1 MEINEKQNQ
10 TAGSI
15 SACSSSCETSRML
28 LMMISEE
35 LQHSMVV
42 SLLIGNVGE
51 YLEDDGLGV
60 VTDYCILLEVTEKL
74 VGWSNL
80 FAKLGN
86 IIINQPTNQTILGQC

>member
-1 MEINEKQNQ
+1 
-10 TAGSI
+10 
-15 SACSSSCETSRML
+15 
-28 LMMISEE
+28 MMISEE

-86 IIINQPTNQTILGQC
+86 IIINQPTNQTIFGQC

>member
-86 IIINQPTNQTILGQC
+86 IIINQPTNQTIFGQC